1 MKKNGLFLC
10 SENYDFNDSR
20 ALSIGIAK
28 KILSQVKALNTD
40 NSECILVNLHIA
52 LKNPLLHLMYIF
64 FSRNMYINKIA
75 KFDFTTVDFVY
86 IRRFIPLSLG
96 FVSMLAYIKN
106 INKGC
111 KIIYEIPTYPYD
123 SEHRGFKGNI
133 VLLIDKI
140 FRKKL
145 KQYVDCIVTYSHDNT
160 IFGVKTIKIMNGI
173 DCSAISPVDITEYRQ
188 NTDRIPTE
196 VAIRLIAVAQFAD
209 WHGYDRLIEGLY
221 GYYKNNPEK
230 KIFIDFVGDGR
241 VLQQYREMVS
251 KYSLAQYVV
260 FHGVLTGA
268 GLSAV
273 FNQADVAVCSLGC
286 HRKGLGLSSE
296 LKSREYIAR
305 GLPMISSTKI
315 DILPDD
321 YPYIQYVPEN
331 DSAIDVESIVKFC
344 NVLNYAEDRQQQVKN
359 IRAFAE
365 SNCDMSVTMHP
376 IITELIR

>member
-1 MKKNGLFLC
+1 MNRKGLLLC
-10 SENYDFNDSR
+10 SENYDFNDKNT
-20 ALSIGIAK
+20 LSIGIAK
-28 KILSQVKALNTD
+28 KILSQVKTLNTD
-40 NSECILVNLHIA
+40 NSECILVNLYITF
-52 LKNPLLHLMYIF
+52 KSPLLRLIYIF
-64 FSRNMYINKIA
+64 FSRNMYINKLT
-75 KFDFTTVDFVY
+75 KFDFATVDFVY

-96 FVSMLAYIKN
+96 FVSMLAYIKK

-145 KQYVDCIVTYSHDNT
+145 KRYVDCVVTYSQDNT
-160 IFGVKTIKIMNGI
+160 IFGVTTIKIMNGI
-173 DCSAISPVDITEYRQ
+173 DCSAISPVDVTEYRR

-221 GYYKNNPEK
+221 EYYKHSPEK
-230 KIFIDFVGDGR
+230 KVFIDFVGDGS
-241 VLQQYREMVS
+241 VLQQYREMVY
-251 KYSLAQYVV
+251 KYDLDKYIV
-260 FHGVLTGA
+260 FHGLLTGDA
-268 GLSAV
+268 LSAV
-273 FNQADVAVCSLGC
+273 FNQADIAVCSLGC
-286 HRKGLGLSSE
+286 HRIGVFLGSF

-321 YPYIQYVPEN
+321 YQYIQYVPED

-344 NVLNYAEDRQQQVKN
+344 NVLNHAEDRQQQVKN

-365 SNCDMSVTMHP
+365 SNCDMSVTMKP
-376 IITELIR
+376 IILEFIR

>member
-96 FVSMLAYIKN
+96 FVSMLTYIKN

-140 FRKKL
+140 FRQKL
-145 KQYVDCIVTYSHDNT
+145 KYYIDYIVTYSQDDV
-160 IFGVKTIKIMNGI
+160 IFGIKTIKIMNGI
-173 DCSAISPVDITEYRQ
+173 DCSTVSPIDVIKYRQ
-188 NTDRIPTE
+188 ET
-196 VAIRLIAVAQFAD
+196 IRLIAVAQFAE
-209 WHGYDRLIEGLY
+209 WHGYDRLIKGLY
-221 GYYKNNPEK
+221 EYYKKAPEK
-230 KIFIDFVGDGR
+230 KVFIDFVGNGG
-241 VLQQYREMVS
+241 VLQQYQKMVAL
-251 KYSLAQYVV
+251 YGLEEYII
-260 FHGVLTGA
+260 FHGVLTGDF
-268 GLSAV
+268 LSDV

-286 HRKGLGLSSE
+286 HRIGVFLGSF

-315 DILPDD
+315 DILPND
-321 YPYIQYVPEN
+321 YRYIQYVPEN

-344 NVLNYAEDRQQQVKN
+344 NVLNHAEDRQQQVKN

-376 IITELIR
+376 VITKLIR

>member
-1 MKKNGLFLC
+1 
-10 SENYDFNDSR
+10 
-20 ALSIGIAK
+20 
-28 KILSQVKALNTD
+28 
-40 NSECILVNLHIA
+40 
-52 LKNPLLHLMYIF
+52 
-64 FSRNMYINKIA
+64 MYINKIA

-286 HRKGLGLSSE
+286 HRKGIGLSSE

-359 IRAFAE
+359 IRAFAW
-365 SNCDMSVTMHP
+365 SNCAMSVTMHP
-376 IITELIR
+376 IISELIR